1 MSRRTTIG
9 IIGWLLLIVGTGLF
23 FFGPKDDTWYVVSAA
38 GIRVGALMLA
48 LWLAYRHLARVPM
61 WLYGCTL
68 TVLILIAAR
77 PKWALW
83 LGPTI
88 VALWLLRP
96 RPSKTEGTVTKKTPP
111 STDGS

>member
-1 MSRRTTIG
+1 MPRRTTIG
-9 IIGWLLLIVGTGLF
+9 IIGWLLLFVGVGLF
-23 FFGPKDDTWYVVSAA
+23 FFGPREDTWYMVSAA

-48 LWLAYRHLARVPM
+48 LWLAYRHVSRVPM

-83 LGPTI
+83 LGPAI
-88 VALWLLRP
+88 VAIWLLRP
-96 RPSKTEGTVTKKTPP
+96 RPNKDDDLREKRTEH
-111 STDGS
+111 